1 MTAVAVNDTDAPDA
15 PDDLPGGLQSEVVP
29 KPPPANPL
37 DLWAAEEFEGYPDAD
52 DYVCEAL
59 GICPGRPACLVAPA
73 GSGKSWLLLDIAL
86 AVSDP
91 SDYATCWGD
100 KIVDRQGDVVYLDCE
115 VGKKATWRRL
125 QRLAYGRGK
134 KLSDWK
140 KRLLWRSYPKFSLTL
155 KEAEDILLEVC
166 AGKVLC
172 CIDSLVRMLAGAD
185 ENDASSGAYLAI
197 LARVSEATGCSFL
210 LLHHEGKSDPNN
222 PRAASQRGRGT
233 SAFQGE
239 WASQWAL
246 SKTDGVMLLEQGK
259 LESGKEAEPFSLRL
273 EDIGDRDP
281 VLRCTPGIR
290 LVPVSQEEAETLKEE
305 RKQARDDSQPMQK
318 AMGSALAVLRARG
331 PLPYGELREYMTGQT
346 NLRKAAIE
354 KLVEKGSI
362 LTKREGNRTLHFL
375 PDQVGTGTS
384 GSGYHSNTGTSG
396 AGTTRRYGDDD

>member
-1 MTAVAVNDTDAPDA
+1 MIAVANDTT
-15 PDDLPGGLQSEVVP
+15 DDLPGGLQGEEIP

-37 DLWAAEEFEGYPDAD
+37 DLWAAEEFEGYPAAD
-52 DYVCEAL
+52 DFVCEAL
-59 GICPGRPACLVAPA
+59 GLCPGRPACLVAPA
-73 GSGKSWLLLDIAL
+73 GSGKSWLLADIAL

-100 KIVDRQGDVVYLDCE
+100 MTIDRQGPVVYLDCE

-134 KLSDWK
+134 KLSDWG
-140 KRLLWRSYPKFSLTL
+140 KRLLWRSFPKFSLTL
-155 KEAEDILLEVC
+155 KEAEEILLEVC

-185 ENDASSGAYLAI
+185 ENDASSGAYVAI

-239 WASQWAL
+239 WASQWAMT
-246 SKTDGVMLLEQGK
+246 KTDGVMLLEQGK
-259 LESGKEAEPFSLRL
+259 LESGKESEPFSLRL
-273 EDIGDRDP
+273 EDIGERDP

-290 LVPVSQEEAETLKEE
+290 LVTVSQEEAETLKEE
-305 RKQARDDSQPMQK
+305 RQQAKGDSPPMQN
-318 AMGSALAVLRARG
+318 AMRSALAVLRARG
-331 PLPYGELREYMTGQT
+331 AIPYGELREFMTGQT

-362 LTKREGNRTLHFL
+362 LTRREANKTIHYL
-375 PDQVGTGTS
+375 PDQGGTGTS
-384 GSGYHSNTGTSG
+384 PPGSHSETGTSR
-396 AGTTRRYGDDD
+396 AGTNRRFGDDD